1 MQPWRVFYVVLEP
14 LLDRFVSY
22 YEPKPL
28 RCIGVSCPL
37 HIEVVE
43 RHGVRYGL
51 RSAFFD
57 RDEVELIVDAPVVR
71 HGVRR
76 AVLEHQLRVAR
87 RGVAD
92 KRVRW

>member
-1 MQPWRVFYVVLEP
+1 MPPGRVLRVVLKP

-22 YEPKPL
+22 HELKPL
-28 RCIGVSCPL
+28 RCICVGCAL
-37 HIEVVE
+37 HIEILE

-51 RSAFFD
+51 RSTFFD

-87 RGVAD
+87 RGAAD
-92 KRVRW
+92 KHVRW